1 MTTATQQTS
10 SSFIDAFG
18 QIEKRFGAEGQSW
31 FAPVRQAAIARFAK
45 LGFPTPGDEDWRFT
59 NVASIA
65 NGDFELARPVTVGPD
80 AISPYLFKER
90 HRITLVNGH
99 FSAEL
104 SDLGN
109 LPRGLRVIRV
119 TEGLRQAEPAF
130 KQNFARHA
138 QFDDQAF
145 TALNTA
151 FVQDGAY
158 IEIAREQVIE
168 DPIHIV
174 HLSVNPGRPSVS
186 YPRTLVVAGANSQA
200 TIVESY
206 VGPGGEYLNNAVT
219 EVSAA
224 EGAVIDHYRVQRE
237 SEAAYHVGLLHIYQG
252 RSSNVRST
260 SVNFGGGLVRNDVVT
275 ILDGEGAD
283 CTLNGLY
290 MTHGRQHVDNHLR
303 VEHAQPH
310 CHSWEYYKGIL
321 DGGSR
326 GVFTGRIVVH
336 KGAQKTD
343 AKQTN
348 MNLLLSREAQ
358 VDTKPQ
364 LEIYADDVKCT
375 HGATI
380 GQIDDT
386 SLFYLRARGIREA
399 EARSILVYAFAA
411 ETLDQ
416 IRLPELRAGLESVLF
431 ERLPGGERLR
441 GTLA

>member
-10 SSFIDAFG
+10 NSFIDAFG
-18 QIEKRFGAEGQSW
+18 QIEKRFGADGQSW
-31 FAPVRQAAIARFAK
+31 FAPVRQAAIAQFAR
-45 LGFPTPGDEDWRFT
+45 LGFPTPRDEDWRFT
-59 NVASIA
+59 NVGAIA
-65 NGDFELARPVTVGPD
+65 RGQFELAGAAPVAASALEPCTFG
-80 AISPYLFKER
+80 EQ
-90 HRITLVNGH
+90 HRIVLVNGH

-104 SDLGN
+104 SSLGG
-109 LPRGLRVIRV
+109 LPRGVHVSSLAG
-119 TEGLRQAEPAF
+119 ELRQARPVF
-130 KQNFARHA
+130 TQHFARHA
-138 QFDDQAF
+138 RIDDQAF

-158 IEIAREQVIE
+158 VEIAREQVVE
-168 DPIHIV
+168 SPIHIV
-174 HLSVNPGRPSVS
+174 YVSTSAGRPGVS
-186 YPRTLVVAGANSQA
+186 YPRGLVVAGENCQA
-200 TIVESY
+200 AIVETY
-206 VGPGGEYLNNAVT
+206 VGLGGEYFTNAVT
-219 EVSAA
+219 EIVAA
-224 EGAVIDHYRVQRE
+224 EGAVIEHYRAQRE
-237 SEAAYHVGLLHIYQG
+237 SESAYHVGLLHLYHG
-252 RSSNVRST
+252 RSANIRSL
-260 SVNFGGGLVRNDVVT
+260 SLNFGGGLVRNDVVAV
-275 ILDGEGAD
+275 LDGEGAD

-290 MTHGRQHVDNHLR
+290 VTRGTQHVDNHLR

-321 DGGSR
+321 DGDSR

-386 SLFYLRARGIREA
+386 SLFYLRSRGIREA
-399 EARSILVYAFAA
+399 EARSILIYAFAA

-416 IRLPELRAGLESVLF
+416 IRIPALRGRLEGLLF
-431 ERLPGGERLR
+431 ERLAGGERLR
-441 GTLA
+441 GMLG